1 MNWHC
6 PNCNASCR
14 TPESLSIHVSHC
26 RAMSMDE
33 LESIFDEHDELLDDD
48 KWEFGLPKR
57 KYPEII
63 KAIHAFHIKK
73 LRGRKN
79 L

>member
-6 PNCNASCR
+6 PSCNASCR

-26 RAMSMDE
+26 RAMSVEDIE
-33 LESIFDEHDELLDDD
+33 QLLFQAVEKWKLEPIP
-48 KWEFGLPKR
+48 GR
-57 KYPEII
+57 TGYGIM
-63 KAIHAFHIKK
+63 AQTVHAFHIKK